1 MRSLAVPTLIL
12 PLLGSCATGGGF
24 VSSLDDLT
32 ADVDVQGII
41 DLEQAR
47 SLSLNGLAPNDGAGG
62 AVRFKASRSPFTAIG
77 ISNADFTGDSEPES
91 YIERRTI
98 GADIQLAELVPL
110 RDGLLDVR
118 LKASELIRA
127 IASESA
133 AKARQ
138 AEAQE
143 DDSDQAADLRSAAK
157 LEVQTAAAQ
166 VESTRKDFNEAY
178 DAVSKQIDRAGIMIV
193 RVAEQKRSTWAA
205 SLGELLGF
213 SSDRKLESTGFAVL
227 GGVSYELLYVGSDV
241 AELVGSTNR
250 VWKLIGDDFPFVLG
264 LYDLWG
270 LLPWDIFPIPGQV
283 AYDDVWVVT
292 SALRAK
298 HVLYA
303 QDQLTQDRIEAN
315 LEASYN
321 ELSNLDD
328 TLEGLDKV
336 RVEAVFE
343 SLSSL
348 GNTGITGVAQREIVS
363 LEDYLGSVRAL
374 ESQPDGTTEE
384 VWQVV
389 YQVGSDLSDLR
400 KFVGKNGVR
409 FDLGLLDWFEMFS
422 N

>member
-47 SLSLNGLAPNDGAGG
+47 AISLNGLAPNDGAGG
-62 AVRFKASRSPFTAIG
+62 AIRFKASRSPFTAIG
-77 ISNADFTGDSEPES
+77 ISNTNFDADQAPDSYVE
-91 YIERRTI
+91 YRTI
-98 GADIQLAELVPL
+98 GESIDLATLIPI

-127 IASESA
+127 IAGESA
-133 AKARQ
+133 AKVQR
-138 AEAQE
+138 AEAAKE
-143 DDSDQAADLRSAAK
+143 EGDQAASSRAAAK
-157 LEVQTAAAQ
+157 SAVEKAEKEVASAR
-166 VESTRKDFNEAY
+166 ESFNQSY
-178 DAVSKQIDRAGIMIV
+178 DKVSKQIDQAGIMIV
-193 RVAEQKRSTWAA
+193 RVAEQKQRTWST
-205 SLGELLGF
+205 SLGELLGI
-213 SSDRKLESTGFAVL
+213 SGDRKLESTGFAVL
-227 GGVSYELLYVGSDV
+227 GGVRFEMLYAGSDV
-241 AELVGSTNR
+241 ADLVGSTNR
-250 VWKLIGDDFPFVLG
+250 VWKLIGDDFPFVVG

-270 LLPWDIFPIPGQV
+270 LLPWSIFPIPGQV

-315 LEASYN
+315 LEASYS
-321 ELSNLDD
+321 ELSNLGD
-328 TLEGLDKV
+328 TLEKIDKV

-348 GNTGITGVAQREIVS
+348 GNTGITGVAEREIVS
-363 LEDYLGSVRAL
+363 LQQLLSNKSA
-374 ESQPDGTTEE
+374 GTADEP
-384 VWQVV
+384 WQVV
-389 YQVGSDLSDLR
+389 YQIGSDLSDLR
-400 KFVGKNGVR
+400 KFVGENGVR